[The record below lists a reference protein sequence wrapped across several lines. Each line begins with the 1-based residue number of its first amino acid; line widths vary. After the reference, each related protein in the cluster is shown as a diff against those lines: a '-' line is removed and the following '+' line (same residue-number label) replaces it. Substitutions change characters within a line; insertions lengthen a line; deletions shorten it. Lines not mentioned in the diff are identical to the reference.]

1 MSKKMAAKTVL
12 SVFWNQSNLIVT
24 NLTFHQTIG
33 RVGSRGGG
41 RGGAPSSGN
50 VKFATTN
57 YDIDERNT
65 GPIIDRKFEGHS
77 ELA

>member
-1 MSKKMAAKTVL
+1 MS
-12 SVFWNQSNLIVT
+12 
-24 NLTFHQTIG
+24 

-41 RGGAPSSGN
+41 GRGAAASGN

-77 ELA
+77 DLAQAADKIKKLATRREMDG